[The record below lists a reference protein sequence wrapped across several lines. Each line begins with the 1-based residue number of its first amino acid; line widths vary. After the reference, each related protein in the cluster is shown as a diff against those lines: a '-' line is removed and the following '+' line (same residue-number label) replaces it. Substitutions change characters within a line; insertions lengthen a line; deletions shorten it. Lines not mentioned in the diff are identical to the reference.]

1 MAKQA
6 LRKRDLISGVMK
18 SFSSSRMTLK
28 VNFLIQILAQMIQ
41 VYSILLNL
49 LKLPGFCLFW
59 KKKSHWTFWLQYQLI
74 WFRYITFP
82 FIYLNLPKLFGY
94 VFLYFCFFFFWKNWC
109 ETGRY
114 NDDGDDDADCDKWY
128 GFFYLKAPK
137 TLNSNNSDEM
147 NDNNITYTCSS
158 TLTSTI
164 NSSKWKRN

>member
-6 LRKRDLISGVMK
+6 VRKRDLISGVMK
-18 SFSSSRMTLK
+18 SFRSSRMTLK

-49 LKLPGFCLFW
+49 LNYLDFVSFE
-59 KKKSHWTFWLQYQLI
+59 KKKSYWTFSLQYQLI

-82 FIYLNLPKLFGY
+82 FIYLNLLKLFGY
-94 VFLYFCFFFFWKNWC
+94 IFFYFCFFFWRNWC

-128 GFFYLKAPK
+128 SFFYLKAPK

-147 NDNNITYTCSS
+147 NNNITYTCSS
-158 TLTSTI
+158 TLTPTI

>member
-18 SFSSSRMTLK
+18 SFRSSRMTLK

-49 LKLPGFCLFW
+49 LNYLDFVSFEKKIILNFLTAIPTHMIQVHNISVYLPQFT
-59 KKKSHWTFWLQYQLI
+59 KTFWI
-74 WFRYITFP
+74 HFF
-82 FIYLNLPKLFGY
+82 LF
-94 VFLYFCFFFFWKNWC
+94 LLFFFWRNWC

-128 GFFYLKAPK
+128 SFFYLKAPK

-147 NDNNITYTCSS
+147 NNNITYTCSS
-158 TLTSTI
+158 TLTPTI